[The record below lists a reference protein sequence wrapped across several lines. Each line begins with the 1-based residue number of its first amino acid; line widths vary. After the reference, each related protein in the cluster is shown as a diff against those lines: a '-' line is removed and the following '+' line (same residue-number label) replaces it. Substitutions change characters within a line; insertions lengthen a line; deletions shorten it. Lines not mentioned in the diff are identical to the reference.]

1 MDGQTHAALGAA
13 TALVVIRPTEP
24 TALIATAA
32 VGAFAGILPDIDT
45 GGKVA
50 PIIHK
55 ITAAFICIVCF
66 FVGQAALTGSTV
78 IESIDG
84 SGIAVNL
91 LGLAILIGFS
101 IFGGTQPHRGFT
113 HSVLALLIASFSA
126 YLIFKNLALAFCI
139 GYASHLLTQK
149 MQNHTKQSKVNESTK
164 SKAQESDSFDDDD
177 FNIETKPK
185 TNKKMIYI
193 ALWIVGVLV
202 IAAVYFSL
210 NKSEQ
215 PQVSDNDVTP
225 ATQDVSEED
234 TSTEFVY
241 DENGN
246 PVYSKCARHGRRDA
260 LLGVY
265 RWLC

>member
-13 TALVVIRPTEP
+13 IALVVIRPAEP
-24 TALIATAA
+24 ATLIATAA

-113 HSVLALLIASFSA
+113 HSVLAMLIASFSA

-139 GYASHLLTQK
+139 GYASHLLIDL
-149 MQNHTKQSKVNESTK
+149 V
-164 SKAQESDSFDDDD
+164 
-177 FNIETKPK
+177 
-185 TNKKMIYI
+185 NKKGEQLLYPMPNRWCFNLCKANGLA
-193 ALWIVGVLV
+193 ALYTRMASYLV
-202 IAAVYFSL
+202 CIGYAAY
-210 NKSEQ
+210 
-215 PQVSDNDVTP
+215 
-225 ATQDVSEED
+225 
-234 TSTEFVY
+234 
-241 DENGN
+241 
-246 PVYSKCARHGRRDA
+246 
-260 LLGVY
+260 LG
-265 RWLC
+265 LC

>member
-13 TALVVIRPTEP
+13 TALVVIRPAEP
-24 TALIATAA
+24 TTLIATAA

-55 ITAAFICIVCF
+55 ITAAFIFIVCF
-66 FVGQAALTGSTV
+66 FIGQAALTGSTV

-139 GYASHLLTQK
+139 GYASHLLIDT
-149 MQNHTKQSKVNESTK
+149 V
-164 SKAQESDSFDDDD
+164 
-177 FNIETKPK
+177 
-185 TNKKMIYI
+185 NKKGEQLLYPMPNRWCLNLCKANGLA
-193 ALWIVGVLV
+193 ALCTRMASYLV
-202 IAAVYFSL
+202 CIGYAAY
-210 NKSEQ
+210 
-215 PQVSDNDVTP
+215 
-225 ATQDVSEED
+225 
-234 TSTEFVY
+234 
-241 DENGN
+241 
-246 PVYSKCARHGRRDA
+246 
-260 LLGVY
+260 LG
-265 RWLC
+265 LC

>member
-24 TALIATAA
+24 TTLIATAA

-55 ITAAFICIVCF
+55 ITAAFIFIVCF
-66 FVGQAALTGSTV
+66 FIGQAALTGSTV

-139 GYASHLLTQK
+139 GYASHLLIDT
-149 MQNHTKQSKVNESTK
+149 V
-164 SKAQESDSFDDDD
+164 
-177 FNIETKPK
+177 
-185 TNKKMIYI
+185 NKKGEQLLYPMPNRWCLNLCKANGLA
-193 ALWIVGVLV
+193 ALCTRMASYLV
-202 IAAVYFSL
+202 CIGYAAY
-210 NKSEQ
+210 
-215 PQVSDNDVTP
+215 
-225 ATQDVSEED
+225 
-234 TSTEFVY
+234 
-241 DENGN
+241 
-246 PVYSKCARHGRRDA
+246 
-260 LLGVY
+260 LG
-265 RWLC
+265 LC